1 MEIIK
6 DLADLTSVSE
16 KIFEKLSNNIMF
28 LILQNLEETINKNEK
43 ICEFDLTLGKLLI
56 SLEDDELKFKFIP
69 SKKLEKEIIKT
80 IEEGQNS
87 MEKILISNMISTLE
101 KTYKEL
107 L

>member
-43 ICEFDLTLGKLLI
+43 ICEFDLNLGKLLI